1 MHHHHHHLEGSKV
14 NISKENTTI
23 IDGAGQK
30 SEINARVN
38 QIKVQIEETTSDYDR
53 EKLQERLAKL
63 AGGVAVIRVGGATEV
78 EVKEKKDR
86 VDDALNAT
94 RAAVEEGIVA
104 GGGTAGGGST
114 ATLTD
119 EYYKKALENTQKLDV
134 AKSQT
139 AESIY
144 ESATQTANKIKDI
157 NNQLANL
164 KADTKTKPE
173 QLQALQI
180 ELTLL
185 QAQLQADTLKIQ
197 SLAMIQAKDTKTKE
211 ELREEQTQ
219 KKHEDL
225 QKQGGGSTQDKTA
238 QKALA
243 DNNKSMNDII
253 NAFKNN
259 GIQANDLQ
267 TSGLSIYQSNPNKD
281 HEKKN
286 NGIVYHVSNSLT
298 VRIRDLSNAG
308 KIFDQ
313 AMALG
318 VNSVH
323 GITFT
328 NANTKPFY
336 QE

>member
-1 MHHHHHHLEGSKV
+1 MKKYSLVTLLSLFC
-14 NISKENTTI
+14 ISH
-23 IDGAGQK
+23 
-30 SEINARVN
+30 
-38 QIKVQIEETTSDYDR
+38 
-53 EKLQERLAKL
+53 AK
-63 AGGVAVIRVGGATEV
+63 AQ
-78 EVKEKKDR
+78 
-86 VDDALNAT
+86 
-94 RAAVEEGIVA
+94 
-104 GGGTAGGGST
+104 T

-225 QKQGGGSTQDKTA
+225 QKQLKE
-238 QKALA
+238 KLE
-243 DNNKSMNDII
+243 KSD
-253 NAFKNN
+253 
-259 GIQANDLQ
+259 
-267 TSGLSIYQSNPNKD
+267 
-281 HEKKN
+281 
-286 NGIVYHVSNSLT
+286 
-298 VRIRDLSNAG
+298 VRL
-308 KIFDQ
+308 
-313 AMALG
+313 
-318 VNSVH
+318 
-323 GITFT
+323 
-328 NANTKPFY
+328 
-336 QE
+336 